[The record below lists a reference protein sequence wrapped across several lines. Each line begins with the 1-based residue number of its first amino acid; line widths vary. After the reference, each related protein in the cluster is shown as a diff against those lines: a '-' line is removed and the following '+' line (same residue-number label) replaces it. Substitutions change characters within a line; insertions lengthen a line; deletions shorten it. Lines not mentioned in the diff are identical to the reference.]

1 MIILKIIYS
10 PVDGYRCTG
19 TAVATASRREGPQ
32 CRRATAA
39 AAGSVLF
46 NTHTERSQSGL
57 VAAGPMWYG
66 SSSRAVETSAFE
78 QGTTEEESLH
88 NVK

>member
-1 MIILKIIYS
+1 MYS

-19 TAVATASRREGPQ
+19 TSVAAGSRRERPR
-32 CRRATAA
+32 CNMAA
-39 AAGSVLF
+39 AKAGPMLF
-46 NTHTERSQSGL
+46 HTYIHTHSQTERSQSGM
-57 VAAGPMWYG
+57 VTAGPMWNG
-66 SSSRAVETSAFE
+66 SSSSRAVETSVFE